1 MAFSWVFFLFQ
12 GFSLIVLLLLHT
24 LRSVFIV
31 QESHRLREVKSQSN
45 SFSIL
50 KFELESNSKADNYHY
65 FEGKDYLEDK
75 DRMTKAHC
83 SP

>member
-1 MAFSWVFFLFQ
+1 
-12 GFSLIVLLLLHT
+12 LHI

-31 QESHRLREVKSQSN
+31 QESHHLREVKSQSN
-45 SFSIL
+45 SFSFL

-65 FEGKDYLEDK
+65 LEGKDCLEGKDYLEDN
-75 DRMTKAHC
+75 DRMAKAHC